1 MFQGPMA
8 AQARQMLND
17 PNFRRMMT
25 DPEMMRN
32 MSNMRRTMPGLF
44 GGMRGMGGQ
53 PGEGNQAFPMPGNAE
68 GGETAADTQRN
79 PETQEGQT
87 NTSQPPYN
95 SFSPFDNAG
104 AGGAA
109 GNPFTALF
117 GNMAPTRPGNDGT
130 PGTNSTQQQQGQPT
144 ETNPFQAINQMFQQN
159 PQLMGQLMQTMGASN
174 LPGDPASNSQQPQN
188 QNPFAAL
195 GAMGGFNPGAFGG
208 FGAGNPPSQPPDNR
222 PPEDRYAE
230 QLRQLNDMGFYEF
243 ERNVEA
249 LRRTGGSV
257 QGAVEY
263 LLTH

>member
-109 GNPFTALF
+109 VRGDRQPLRLVARVRRHI
-117 GNMAPTRPGNDGT
+117 GPAGPRHGPDGYYD
-130 PGTNSTQQQQGQPT
+130 G
-144 ETNPFQAINQMFQQN
+144 
-159 PQLMGQLMQTMGASN
+159 
-174 LPGDPASNSQQPQN
+174 
-188 QNPFAAL
+188 
-195 GAMGGFNPGAFGG
+195 
-208 FGAGNPPSQPPDNR
+208 
-222 PPEDRYAE
+222 
-230 QLRQLNDMGFYEF
+230 
-243 ERNVEA
+243 
-249 LRRTGGSV
+249 
-257 QGAVEY
+257 
-263 LLTH
+263 